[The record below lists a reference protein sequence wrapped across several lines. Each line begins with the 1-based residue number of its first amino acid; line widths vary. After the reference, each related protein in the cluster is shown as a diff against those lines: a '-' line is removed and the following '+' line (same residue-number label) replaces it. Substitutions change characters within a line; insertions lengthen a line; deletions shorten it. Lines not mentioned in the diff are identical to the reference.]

1 MNQGATPED
10 FLSTHTIREPE
21 AMKLLLEN
29 VPLDATMLF
38 DLCFQASFAS
48 RIFTII
54 QREGSATQGI
64 ERMQQSLADSVQA
77 IMKLLRQIE
86 SEYHIDLGTA
96 KTKVPSAL
104 IEDLSMLKQWMNAH
118 KHQ

>member
-1 MNQGATPED
+1 MNQVATPAH
-10 FLSTHTIREPE
+10 FLSTHTLREPE
-21 AMKLLLEN
+21 AITLLLEN
-29 VPLDATMLF
+29 VPLDATTLF

-54 QREGSATQGI
+54 KREGATTQGF
-64 ERMQQSLADSVQA
+64 ERMQQSLADSVQT

-86 SEYHIDLGTA
+86 SEYHIDLGTS

-104 IEDLSMLKQWMNAH
+104 IEDLSMLKQWMNAR
-118 KHQ
+118 KDQ